1 MREQRDLTSPQ
12 MPHGKTHCVSMQPP
26 PQSGVLLFAK
36 HNHLA
41 PHSFT
46 GYQPLIS
53 GCRVYGTTS
62 HSHDNSPSSAAAV
75 CRGHFSNSHDNSP
88 SSAAAV
94 CRGHFSNSHDN
105 SPSSAAAVC
114 RGHFSN
120 SHDNSPSSAA
130 AVCRGHFLIHM
141 ITSPHQRLPCV
152 EDISNSHDNIPSSAA
167 AVCRGLRSLTHSRR

>member
-1 MREQRDLTSPQ
+1 MPTKCPHSSHRRTCSTRHQPGFSARPTFHGGAESRRQMREQRDLTSPQ
-12 MPHGKTHCVSMQPP
+12 MPHVKTHCVSMQPP

-53 GCRVYGTTS
+53 GCRVYRTTS
-62 HSHDNSPSSAAAV
+62 HSHYNSPSSAAT
-75 CRGHFSNSHDNSP
+75 
-88 SSAAAV
+88 
-94 CRGHFSNSHDN
+94 
-105 SPSSAAAVC
+105 VC

-141 ITSPHQRLPCV
+141 ITAPHQRLP
-152 EDISNSHDNIPSSAA
+152 
-167 AVCRGLRSLTHSRR
+167 CRGLRSLTHSRR